1 MVWLRIATRL
11 VLVQL
16 TMVSLSLL
24 GLGLLG
30 IAPAATA
37 AARVVGPVRRDEA
50 LPVVRTMWETW
61 RTSLLRSHLAAAPA
75 GLLAAAA
82 AGNLLLLGAGALDG
96 AGALGGMVTTASGLV
111 LVLACLTWMITVT
124 LAADPDLSA
133 AEALRAGVLF
143 PLVFPGTGLSLL
155 VTLGGVALVGAL
167 VTAVAVLVGGAAAM
181 LCAEALV
188 SARRRLLSERLA
200 PV

>member
-61 RTSLLRSHLAAAPA
+61 RTSLLRSNL
-75 GLLAAAA
+75 AA